1 MRKCIVCEKELE
13 EEDASF
19 GARKNLLCWEIIYDG
34 IILKSCGNYGS
45 TEYDPFDDSVGE
57 YLEVALCD
65 KCLVSKG
72 HLIQR
77 VQEVKKKEEALYETV
92 EDFVEYKERIKKGD
106 YVGRGKKKHEDSDPV
121 G

>member
-1 MRKCIVCEKELE
+1 MKKCIVCEKELE
-13 EEDASF
+13 EEDSLI
-19 GARKNLLCWEIIYDG
+19 GAHKRLLCWEIIYDG

-45 TEYDPFDDSVGE
+45 TEYDPMDGVSE
-57 YLEVALCD
+57 YLELALCD

-92 EDFVEYKERIKKGD
+92 EDFVEYKERIAKGD
-106 YVGRGKKKHEDSDPV
+106 FVGRGKKKNEDSDPV